1 MVVYE
6 QFGFLDVVGP
16 ADVFTTA
23 NQRLGGR
30 HYAVQTV
37 ATQAVQWVTAESGM
51 RLGVD
56 SDIADVEQTHTL
68 IVAGGL
74 GFRAAM
80 ADQTAVSEI
89 ARLARSATRVASVC
103 TGAFLLAE
111 AGILDG
117 RSATTH
123 WAYADE
129 FRSSFANVAV
139 VADELYVYDGHV
151 VTAAGVAAGIDLALA
166 LVADDHGSDLARE
179 TSRRMVL
186 YLNRA
191 GGQSQFSERL
201 SSPTPQAD
209 PLDKLLAAVATDPV
223 GDYTNA
229 AMARGLSLSE
239 RHFSRLF
246 AARTGASPAR
256 WVERVRV
263 DVARSLIESSDS
275 KVDSVA
281 QQSGFG
287 SVTTMRQA
295 FNRVLGVTP
304 SQYRSAHAQRSPDQR
319 MSATF
324 AQNRRRETHGN
335 CRLQG
340 VLDGAQPMGAYRDDG
355 RR

>member
-1 MVVYE
+1 MDIGQDRRYCSDVNRTITTIVYDD
-6 QFGFLDVVGP
+6 FGFLDVVGP
-16 ADVFTTA
+16 TDVFTTA

-30 HYAVQTV
+30 QYAMQV
-37 ATQAVQWVTAESGM
+37 AATTSVPWVTAESGM

-56 SDIADVEQTHTL
+56 SDIADVDHTHTL

-80 ADQTAVSEI
+80 ADEAAVSEI
-89 ARLARSATRVASVC
+89 ARLARSASRVASVC
-103 TGAFLLAE
+103 TGAFLLAQ
-111 AGILDG
+111 AGILEG

-129 FRSSFANVAV
+129 FRSMFTDVRV
-139 VADELYVYDGHV
+139 VADELYVYDGSV

-191 GGQSQFSERL
+191 GGQSQFSERI
-201 SSPTPQAD
+201 TPPAPEAD
-209 PLDKLLAAVATDPV
+209 PLDTLLAIVATDPV

-229 AMARGLSLSE
+229 AMARSLSLSE

-246 AARTGASPAR
+246 VARTGVSPAR

-263 DVARSLIESSDS
+263 DVARTLIESTSA
-275 KVDSVA
+275 KIDSVA
-281 QQSGFG
+281 RQSGFG

-304 SQYRSAHAQRSPDQR
+304 SQYRSAHAKRSL
-319 MSATF
+319 
-324 AQNRRRETHGN
+324 G
-335 CRLQG
+335 
-340 VLDGAQPMGAYRDDG
+340 
-355 RR
+355 